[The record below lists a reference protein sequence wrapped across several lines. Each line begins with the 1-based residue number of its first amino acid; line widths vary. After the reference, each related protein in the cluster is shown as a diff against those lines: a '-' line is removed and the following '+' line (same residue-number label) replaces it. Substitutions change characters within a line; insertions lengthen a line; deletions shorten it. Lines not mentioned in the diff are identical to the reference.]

1 MPQLPQETVLLLIV
15 YDRAVDA
22 DLTQRLEALG
32 IEGYTKLHDAEGK
45 GGQGIKR
52 GDPVF
57 PGLNNL
63 LLIATTPEKAATIAQ
78 TLRAMQDEYAVKPGI
93 TIWQLPALSL

>member
-1 MPQLPQETVLLLIV
+1 MAQETVLLLIV
-15 YDRAVDA
+15 YDRAVDT
-22 DLTQRLEALG
+22 DLMQRLEALG

-45 GGQGIKR
+45 GGRGIKQ
-52 GDPVF
+52 GDPIF

-93 TIWQLPALSL
+93 SIWQLPAHAL

>member
-1 MPQLPQETVLLLIV
+1 MPQSSQETVLLLIV

-22 DLTQRLEALG
+22 DLMQRLEALG

-52 GDPVF
+52 GAPVF
-57 PGLNNL
+57 PGLNHL
-63 LLIATTPEKAATIAQ
+63 LFIATTPEKAATIAQ

-93 TIWQLPALSL
+93 TIWQLPALTL